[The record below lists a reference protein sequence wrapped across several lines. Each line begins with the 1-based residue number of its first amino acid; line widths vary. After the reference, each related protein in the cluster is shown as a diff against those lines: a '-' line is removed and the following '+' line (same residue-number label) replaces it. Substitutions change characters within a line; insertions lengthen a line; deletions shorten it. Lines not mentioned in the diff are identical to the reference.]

1 MGLHLRDVS
10 FAFDDGDTPRII
22 FDDVTIDLEAGRV
35 YAVMGPSG
43 SGKTTLFRLASGEL
57 TPSAGTVLVNGSA
70 PRASVARA
78 RSKGAKTSKS
88 SETTAPPP
96 VIARIFQEYRLVPF
110 LTALENVQL
119 PQEIAHTLHDEPD
132 RAAQLLERLGLSD
145 RAGARTDSLSG
156 GEQQRV
162 AIARALVGSPEV
174 LLADEPTGALD
185 PGATDAIATLVGDLA
200 HDLGILVVIATH
212 DPLVAAHADVLLRLE
227 ERSLVPAA

>member
-162 AIARALVGSPEV
+162 TIARALVGSPEV

>member
-10 FAFDDGDTPRII
+10 FAFDDGDTPRLI

-57 TPSAGTVLVNGSA
+57 TASAGTVLVNGSP
-70 PRASVARA
+70 PRASSARA
-78 RSKGAKTSKS
+78 RSKGAKASKS
-88 SETTAPPP
+88 SEATAPPP
-96 VIARIFQEYRLVPF
+96 VIARIFQEYRLVPY

-132 RAAQLLERLGLSD
+132 RAAELLERLGLSD

-156 GEQQRV
+156 GEQQRG

-185 PGATDAIATLVGDLA
+185 PGATDAIATLLGELA

-227 ERSLVPAA
+227 ERSRVPAA